1 MNPLSHAQRE
11 PMTANPAS
19 IAPARESRHE
29 QERVIAFTI
38 FGEPASKANSRK
50 IANIGGVSR
59 LIKGKKALS
68 YERDALM
75 QIPIFA
81 RQQLK
86 CLVSVTM
93 RIFYATERP
102 DLDESLL
109 LDILQDRFRTVKVGD
124 AKVRE
129 LVQPGVYCNDRQ
141 VREKHI
147 YHAIDKRDPRTLIEV
162 RPLASVPF
170 APGLF

>member
-1 MNPLSHAQRE
+1 MS
-11 PMTANPAS
+11 ANPAS
-19 IAPARESRHE
+19 FTSAQDAVARHE

-38 FGEPASKANSRK
+38 LGEPASKANSRE
-50 IANIGGVSR
+50 IVTIGGRPSS
-59 LIKGKKALS
+59 IKSKKALG

-81 RQQLK
+81 RQRLK

-102 DLDESLL
+102 DLDESLI
-109 LDILQDRFRTVKVGD
+109 LDILQDRFRTVKVGGT
-124 AKVRE
+124 KLRE

-147 YHAIDKRDPRTLIEV
+147 YHAIDKLNPRSMIEV

>member
-1 MNPLSHAQRE
+1 MNAH
-11 PMTANPAS
+11 
-19 IAPARESRHE
+19 IAPAREPRHE

-38 FGEPASKANSRK
+38 LGEPASKANSREIVMISGK
-50 IANIGGVSR
+50 PSS
-59 LIKGKKALS
+59 IKSKKALG

-93 RIFYATERP
+93 RIYYSTERP
-102 DLDESLL
+102 DLDESLI
-109 LDILQDRFRTVKVGD
+109 LDILQDRFNTVKIGD
-124 AKVRE
+124 VKVRE
-129 LVQPGVYCNDRQ
+129 LVQCGVYCNDRQ

-147 YHAIDKRDPRTLIEV
+147 YHAIDKRNPRTTIEI